1 MDSKI
6 FVHVCYFSN
15 QNSLSNTNL
24 ACILWISTENLI
36 RISSADIQIQDYNY
50 HYYNINKQ
58 FGTL

>member
-15 QNSLSNTNL
+15 QNSLWNTNL

-36 RISSADIQIQDYNY
+36 IISSADIQIQDYNY